1 MKLSKDQAFQV
12 LVELIRSNRAT
23 LFQPELKAEHSE
35 SFSEAA
41 DAAAKAARVH
51 AIYINR
57 LLNDLTDGYSDP
69 SKHWPQDSSE
79 S

>member
-12 LVELIRSNRAT
+12 LIELIRSNRAT
-23 LFQPELKAEHSE
+23 LLQPELKADHKDR
-35 SFSEAA
+35 FPEAEGS
-41 DAAAKAARVH
+41 AAKAARVH

-69 SKHWPQDSSE
+69 SKRWPQDSLE